1 MAKATVP
8 RYVRPGTLRQERFLN
23 YPRDKT
29 RPNDTDEPKSYA
41 LLTEGEN
48 RITTE
53 AGVAIRK
60 EQN

>member
-8 RYVRPGTLRQERFLN
+8 RYLRPGSVRQERIVN
-23 YPRDKT
+23 WPRHKT
-29 RPNDTDEPKSYA
+29 RPNDTDEPQTFRI
-41 LLTEGEN
+41 LTEGGN

-53 AGVAIRK
+53 AGDPIRK